1 MAVHPNNLRREESAE
16 RLDRI
21 DRAILSE
28 LSKNAR
34 LSNKELAARVDL
46 AESSCLE
53 RVRRLSATNVLRG
66 FHAEVDRAAIGLGL
80 QAMIAIRLRQHSLDL
95 VRRFQEH
102 LHGLTEVVA
111 VYHVGGADDFL
122 VHVAVRDTLH
132 LKELALESFAVR
144 PEVAHME
151 IVLVFEHRM
160 LPLDATLSSET
171 PSKRKGRLGVP
182 SGAPPSGERR
192 TTHARRPRG
201 RDAGKKE
208 KR

>member
-1 MAVHPNNLRREESAE
+1 MAIHPNNLRHNPNGD

-34 LSNKELAARVDL
+34 LSNKELAARVEL

-53 RVRRLSATNVLRG
+53 RVRRLSADQVLRG
-66 FHAEVDRAAIGLGL
+66 FHADVDRAALGMGL
-80 QAMIAIRLRQHSLDL
+80 QAMISVRLRQHSLDL
-95 VRRFQEH
+95 VRQFQEH
-102 LHGLTEVVA
+102 LLQLTEVVA
-111 VYHVGGADDFL
+111 TYHVGGADDFL

-132 LKELALESFAVR
+132 LKELALESFAAR

-151 IVLVFEHRM
+151 TALVFEHRM
-160 LPLDATLSSET
+160 LPLDATLSTEAPRAGMGRRRA
-171 PSKRKGRLGVP
+171 PSA
-182 SGAPPSGERR
+182 APDPDD
-192 TTHARRPRG
+192 RRPTRTKRLRG
-201 RDAGKKE
+201 RVAGKKE